1 MKIIDNFEIDIEEK
15 IDYDLNKLES
25 EIAMEQVDYEIKKKK
40 RERLNRMKRNMKLYA
55 KSLEELSWII
65 LNI

>member
-55 KSLEELSWII
+55 KSLEELS
-65 LNI
+65 

>member
-1 MKIIDNFEIDIEEK
+1 MKIIDNFEIGIEEK
-15 IDYDLNKLES
+15 IDYGLNKLES

-55 KSLEELSWII
+55 KSLEELS
-65 LNI
+65 